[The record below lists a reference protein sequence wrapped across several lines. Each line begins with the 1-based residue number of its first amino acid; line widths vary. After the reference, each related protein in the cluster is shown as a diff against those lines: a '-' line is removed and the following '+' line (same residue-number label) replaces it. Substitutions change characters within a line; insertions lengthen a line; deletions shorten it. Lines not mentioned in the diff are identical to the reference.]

1 MSTEEF
7 FAQEK
12 AHTYVGVNVPKR
24 LLMILGGP
32 LVNIALAFLLV
43 VGSLMFV
50 GVPTAQNKA
59 QLGSVELLFQVLIRE
74 IPFLPLTE

>member
-1 MSTEEF
+1 MSADDF

-32 LVNIALAFLLV
+32 LVNIALAFVLV
-43 VGSLMFV
+43 VW
-50 GVPTAQNKA
+50 
-59 QLGSVELLFQVLIRE
+59 LF
-74 IPFLPLTE
+74 